1 MSSERTSYN
10 QRGHFFGHKDGT
22 AKFLLLW
29 LAAYKERTKRANKI
43 VVTFIRH
50 MLTELVIHYKLS
62 VRTKMSFGMSG
73 LPGNNARRKC
83 RDLNFNQLQFL
94 PWMLVAFRL
103 SLSYRASE
111 VSKNTKTLC

>member
-1 MSSERTSYN
+1 MPDFKTLGLLAAEIYGVQIMSSERTSYN

-50 MLTELVIHYKLS
+50 MLTELVIHYNLS
-62 VRTKMSFGMSG
+62 VKKKCHSG
-73 LPGNNARRKC
+73 WAGC
-83 RDLNFNQLQFL
+83 REMMPKEN
-94 PWMLVAFRL
+94 V
-103 SLSYRASE
+103 E
-111 VSKNTKTLC
+111 I